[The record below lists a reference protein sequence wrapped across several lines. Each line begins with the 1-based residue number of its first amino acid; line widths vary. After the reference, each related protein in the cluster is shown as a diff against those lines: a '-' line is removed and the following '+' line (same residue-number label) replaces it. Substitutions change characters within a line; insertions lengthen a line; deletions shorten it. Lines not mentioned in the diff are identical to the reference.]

1 MKDEIEL
8 IEKELRAMFPQAPF
22 DFIKQELLAD
32 ETAIIITPKQY
43 RGLLQYRLKNY
54 RPKLKQ
60 VTQRKSVRTE
70 LLPDWFDDKPQ
81 KDQWGGMRD
90 TLKDMIDNPPKKSEE
105 EIKADREEL
114 NRRLKELRD

>member
-8 IEKELRAMFPQAPF
+8 IDNELRAMFPQAPF
-22 DFIKQELLAD
+22 AMIKQELLAD
-32 ETAIIITPKQY
+32 ETAIIVTLKQY

-60 VTQRKSVRTE
+60 VTQRKSIRTE

-114 NRRLKELRD
+114 DRRLKELRD

>member
-22 DFIKQELLAD
+22 AMIKQELLAD

-54 RPKLKQ
+54 RPKQAKPM
-60 VTQRKSVRTE
+60 KSIRTE

>member
-22 DFIKQELLAD
+22 AMIKQELLAD
-32 ETAIIITPKQY
+32 ETAIIVTLKQY

-60 VTQRKSVRTE
+60 VTQRKSIRTE

>member
-60 VTQRKSVRTE
+60 VTQRKSIRTE

-114 NRRLKELRD
+114 DRRLKELRD